1 MYRYYNPNPRNTKN
15 IGDCTVRAVSK
26 ALGVSWNTAYFDLAV
41 QGYLLADMP
50 SSNMVMN
57 AYLHANGFKRYVID
71 NTCPNCYTIRQFTED
86 HPYGTYILGTGNHVV
101 AVIDGCYYDAFDSG
115 DEAPLFYYHYEG

>member
-1 MYRYYNPNPRNTKN
+1 MYRYYNPNPRNIKN

-26 ALGVSWNTAYFDLAV
+26 ALGISWNTAYFDLAV

-86 HPYGTYILGTGNHVV
+86 HPYGTYILGTGSHVV
-101 AVIDGCYYDAFDSG
+101 AVVDGCYYDAFDSG